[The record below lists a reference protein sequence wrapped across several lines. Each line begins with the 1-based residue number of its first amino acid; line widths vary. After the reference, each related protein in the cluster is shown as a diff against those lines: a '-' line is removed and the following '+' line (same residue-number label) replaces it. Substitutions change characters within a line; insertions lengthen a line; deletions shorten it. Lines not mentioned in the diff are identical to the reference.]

1 VRLTFELHEGVH
13 CGNDELESK
22 YINRG
27 HVRTLES
34 AAVAAFFASSERGSG
49 AAAAAGSEELAIV
62 SYSVARPPAVARPAK
77 VSNTEGTGE

>member
-1 VRLTFELHEGVH
+1 MRLTFELHEGVH

-49 AAAAAGSEELAIV
+49 AAAGSEELAIV